1 MCKQDYTKMMQVPN
15 RSNTL
20 KELDLAPIAPK
31 RKLGSTLG
39 NIGNM

>member
-20 KELDLAPIAPK
+20 KELDLAPK